1 MHSFNAPQTESLSES
16 PKQICVATLQSEPPN
31 YLRVKK
37 VPVSGPELENN
48 HDSRARSAIEEL
60 KSYKNKSQENTKDL
74 NIDKESYNDNI
85 YKNLRGEDKYPKKKR
100 GLDEKYK
107 RFSMNNLEEF
117 KTSMI
122 NLFDFSTPKEGP
134 QSRMSKFSHYV
145 NEQNFLCTL

>member
-1 MHSFNAPQTESLSES
+1 MPSFNAPQTESLSES

-60 KSYKNKSQENTKDL
+60 KSYKNKTQENTKD
-74 NIDKESYNDNI
+74 
-85 YKNLRGEDKYPKKKR
+85 LRGEDKYPKKKR

-145 NEQNFLCTL
+145 NEQNFLCIL